1 MHIFNKIW
9 FLIETQYFQV
19 IIRFE
24 IIALIIILIKT
35 WIDIQVF
42 KLLLCLIVLLDQSF
56 IILYHY
62 FNIILFRFNEIRII
76 LEWCMDFILKS
87 LILWIIWLYKFIFI
101 SKQILIELPGPIYL
115 KIFIL
120 IVVLIQKFLLEGNII
135 KNIFNIFNCLFIK
148 FCLLFIL
155 HLRYSILYIHRNV
168 LILIIGQKD
177 IVLNCNILVFKSH
190 DHIMKL
196 QLDMLQY

>member
-177 IVLNCNILVFKSH
+177 IVLNYKFSIFL
-190 DHIMKL
+190 
-196 QLDMLQY
+196 